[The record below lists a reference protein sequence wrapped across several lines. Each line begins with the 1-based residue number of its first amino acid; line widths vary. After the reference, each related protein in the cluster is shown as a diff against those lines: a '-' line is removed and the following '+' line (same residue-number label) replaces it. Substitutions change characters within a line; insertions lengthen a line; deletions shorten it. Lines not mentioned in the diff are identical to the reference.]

1 MTSPTS
7 ERLSPAD
14 EPLLP
19 RIAAG
24 DRLAVNA
31 CIRRYG
37 PLVWS
42 MARRFSA
49 TTTDAEDAVQEIFM
63 DLWAS
68 AARFDANRGPERVFV
83 TLLARRRLIDR
94 RRSSHRHESRVVP
107 LDDVPEAESSPG
119 THAERDAEI
128 ELARSVLAQLPAVQQ
143 RVITLALAHGY
154 SHAEV
159 AERTGLPLGTVKTL
173 VRRGI
178 LKVRAMLLPAAP
190 AAAVSEERP

>member
-1 MTSPTS
+1 MTSPAS
-7 ERLSPAD
+7 DRLSPAC

-19 RIAAG
+19 RIASG

-31 CIRRYG
+31 CIQRYG

-49 TTTDAEDAVQEIFM
+49 TSTDAEDAVQEIFI

-68 AARFDANRGPERVFV
+68 AARFDASRGPERVFV

-94 RRSSHRHESRVVP
+94 RRSSYRYESRVVS
-107 LDDVPEAESSPG
+107 LDDVPEADSPPG
-119 THAERDAEI
+119 AHAERDAEI
-128 ELARSVLAQLPAVQQ
+128 ELARSVLSQLPAVQQ

-178 LKVRAMLLPAAP
+178 LKARAMLIPAAP
-190 AAAVSEERP
+190 AAAVAEERR